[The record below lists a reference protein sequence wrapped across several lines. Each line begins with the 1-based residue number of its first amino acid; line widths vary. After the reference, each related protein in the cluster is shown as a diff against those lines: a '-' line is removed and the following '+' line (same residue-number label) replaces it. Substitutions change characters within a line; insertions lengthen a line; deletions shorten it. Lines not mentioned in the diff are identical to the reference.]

1 METDENLS
9 SIHSVA
15 SETDITCESLDV
27 SEFSLWNASP
37 SEDCMG
43 DFPTPEE
50 LAKLDDWVLAKHC
63 NLGCRP
69 KRIIMLARSIVEG
82 KVCLQNLEEI
92 CKMTIAGLA
101 AAEEVIQCMFERL
114 NKELSALF
122 GFG

>member
-1 METDENLS
+1 
-9 SIHSVA
+9 
-15 SETDITCESLDV
+15 
-27 SEFSLWNASP
+27 
-37 SEDCMG
+37 MG

-101 AAEEVIQCMFERL
+101 AAEEVIQCMFGRL